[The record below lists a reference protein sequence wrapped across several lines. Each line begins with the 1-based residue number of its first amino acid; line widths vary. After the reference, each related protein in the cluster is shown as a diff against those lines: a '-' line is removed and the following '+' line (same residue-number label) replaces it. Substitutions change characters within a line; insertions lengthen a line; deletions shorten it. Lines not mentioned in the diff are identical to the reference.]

1 MRRPA
6 VGRPGRYRYQTTM
19 TCSSDL
25 VARNVFTAIKS
36 AGACTRRGDSG
47 GPMYAKN
54 ANGIIYAVGVISG
67 GNEASTGTPS
77 RPCNVAGTEM
87 RNIWLGSP
95 GDLMLAD

>member
-1 MRRPA
+1 
-6 VGRPGRYRYQTTM
+6 
-19 TCSSDL
+19 
-25 VARNVFTAIKS
+25 
-36 AGACTRRGDSG
+36 
-47 GPMYAKN
+47 MYAKN